1 PREGHAMASRARV
14 AWTHAQLGR
23 PAAGDAGWPP
33 DRRRRSGCERLV
45 VCHRTWAQRR
55 AAGRPDRRD
64 HCKPRDDRNIRDR
77 DCFSRPG
84 ALYFLTVFSSV
95 ASCFV
100 LVLSA
105 TRRSTATAVHPVSV
119 WAVGSRLTSGR
130 AGCGSFARAAAA
142 GISPHSMIG
151 WSALKLSPARRAS
164 AAWRRRLHKSR

>member
-1 PREGHAMASRARV
+1 MVRDRTRTER
-14 AWTHAQLGR
+14 R
-23 PAAGDAGWPP
+23 PARG
-33 DRRRRSGCERLV
+33 L
-45 VCHRTWAQRR
+45 
-55 AAGRPDRRD
+55 DRRD
-64 HCKPRDDRNIRDR
+64 YRKPRDDWNIRDR

-84 ALYFLTVFSSV
+84 TFYFLTDFSIV

-151 WSALKLSPARRAS
+151 WSALKPSPARRAS
-164 AAWRRRLHKSR
+164 AASRRRLHKSL